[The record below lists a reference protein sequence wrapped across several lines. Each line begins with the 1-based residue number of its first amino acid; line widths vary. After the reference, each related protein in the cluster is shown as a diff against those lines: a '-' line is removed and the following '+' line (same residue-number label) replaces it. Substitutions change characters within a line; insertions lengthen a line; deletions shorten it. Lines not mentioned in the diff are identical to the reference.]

1 MLGWGLALGVGWLCD
16 GVGGR
21 VAVVLTGLAPGPPA
35 QAASSSASNA
45 PIRASGLAEA
55 GAVRSVGM
63 MVLFTFSRTEV
74 VDDGFQAFR
83 DCVCHSPPMDMR
95 KFLGFGSSSPS
106 SSSEAEPAATPL
118 PTTNPDTL
126 TVRRIINAL
135 GEVEPEQR
143 RFLAGFAYVLSRAAH
158 ADLEFTAEETALM
171 ERALVDI
178 GKLPEEQAVLVVE
191 IAKNQADLYSG
202 TEDFLVTREFAAR
215 ATDDQRRTVVET
227 CFAVVAT
234 DRQITSTE
242 YAELTEI
249 ADELGLTRAELNV
262 IRNQYKE
269 SLTAIQQMRG
279 IEGAQSS

>member
-1 MLGWGLALGVGWLCD
+1 
-16 GVGGR
+16 
-21 VAVVLTGLAPGPPA
+21 
-35 QAASSSASNA
+35 
-45 PIRASGLAEA
+45 
-55 GAVRSVGM
+55 
-63 MVLFTFSRTEV
+63 
-74 VDDGFQAFR
+74 
-83 DCVCHSPPMDMR
+83 MDMR
-95 KFLGFGSSSPS
+95 KFLGFGSSSSSSS
-106 SSSEAEPAATPL
+106 SSSEAEPAPTPL

-135 GEVEPEQR
+135 GEVDPEQR

-158 ADLEFTAEETALM
+158 ADLEFTADETALM
-171 ERALVDI
+171 ERALIDI

-227 CFAVVAT
+227 CFAVVAS

-249 ADELGLTRAELNV
+249 SDELGLTRPELNE

-269 SLTAIQQMRG
+269 SLTAVQQMRG
-279 IEGAQSS
+279 LDGAQSS